1 MNQNKFSCSLSLYLT
16 NPVQRWFSHIEIV
29 CITIFEIVKKQT
41 DNNKEIYPIIHMNE
55 ESKADE
61 GIIRSRGRRR
71 RDGRKLSP
79 PLLPPALSSI
89 ASILNDPFHAIAMA
103 VVRSTRSRDFL
114 KLTIS
119 RSPSLVLPL
128 SRSTISIENR
138 TTTHHDGETRNCYKP
153 HWKMENFII
162 TKNALLKRSYIFNKR
177 SLNMHCGDG
186 HTSYHFY
193 QKDIAT

>member
-1 MNQNKFSCSLSLYLT
+1 
-16 NPVQRWFSHIEIV
+16 
-29 CITIFEIVKKQT
+29 
-41 DNNKEIYPIIHMNE
+41 MNE

-61 GIIRSRGRRR
+61 GIIRSRDRRR

-79 PLLPPALSSI
+79 PPLPPALSSI
-89 ASILNDPFHAIAMA
+89 ASILIENPFHAIAMA
-103 VVRSTRSRDFL
+103 VVRSVCSRDFL

-128 SRSTISIENR
+128 SRFTISIENR
-138 TTTHHDGETRNCYKP
+138 TTTHHDGETRNFYKP
-153 HWKMENFII
+153 HWKTENFIT